1 MRFREFVRLHEK
13 IAQPIPPQLLNE
25 LLTEIRQK
33 LIQKYPGLQQQMMQ
47 NPVYKLPIAK
57 IQKDVGNAMLTALLV
72 LIRSEDWIA
81 PEAGGNDMYKVNYG
95 VAEATPGGQHMGEAK
110 ISIYFN
116 SKYPL
121 ETMLPNWDRDA
132 KWYIGSGL
140 NHEFGHLGRDTS
152 MPVQNMVA
160 SKGIY
165 DRGQPGRGKYRMLGT
180 ERDADFTAIYSYF
193 QSLPDKIVPVTRLI
207 KDYFSNAFNQQYAQ
221 MMLNKPTYYQW
232 LVSRFNREGFKVD
245 NKGNVYK

>member
-1 MRFREFVRLHEK
+1 MRFREFFILHEK
-13 IAQPIPPQLLNE
+13 IVQPIPPQLLNE
-25 LLTEIRQK
+25 LLTEIRQT
-33 LIQKYPGLQQQMMQ
+33 LIQKYPGLQQQQMMQ
-47 NPVYKLPIAK
+47 YKVPISK
-57 IQKDVGNAMLTALLV
+57 IQKEVGNATLTVFLA
-72 LIRSEDWIA
+72 LIRGEDWVA

-95 VAEATPGGQHMGEAK
+95 EAQATPGGPHIGEAK

-116 SKYPL
+116 NKYPL
-121 ETMLPNWDRDA
+121 EDILPNWDRDS
-132 KWYIGSGL
+132 KWLIGSGL

-152 MPVQNMVA
+152 MPQQNMIA

-165 DRGQPGRGKYRMLGT
+165 GRGQPGRGKYRMLGT

-193 QSLPDKIVPVTRLI
+193 QSLPDKVVPVTKLI
-207 KDYFSNAFNQQYAQ
+207 QDYFGNAFNQQYAQ
-221 MMLNKPTYYQW
+221 MMLSKPAYYQW